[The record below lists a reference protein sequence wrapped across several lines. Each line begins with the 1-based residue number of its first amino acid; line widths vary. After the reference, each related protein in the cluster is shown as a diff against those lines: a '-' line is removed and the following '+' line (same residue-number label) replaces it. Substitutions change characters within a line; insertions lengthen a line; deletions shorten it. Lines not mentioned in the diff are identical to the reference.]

1 MASDNSYTSEGTIQ
15 LDNGDSHYQAKGLY
29 KLAIDSML
37 VYLVNDKG
45 ISSVYVLENIKCI
58 LILLK
63 VTTSILFSIDVII
76 NNQLLAD
83 ETRDDVPRS

>member
-1 MASDNSYTSEGTIQ
+1 
-15 LDNGDSHYQAKGLY
+15 
-29 KLAIDSML
+29 ML
-37 VYLVNDKG
+37 LYLVNDKG
-45 ISSVYVLENIKCI
+45 ISSVYVLENIKRDSFYALI

-63 VTTSILFSIDVII
+63 VTTSIGSYCSNLILIHVII